1 MEYKRFNNSIFLR
14 VDRGEEVLSKILEV
28 VEKEHVSLG
37 TIEAIGACDKFTVGL
52 YSVSKK
58 QYFKKTYEG
67 EFEIVSFLGN
77 ITTKDNKPYIHVHIA
92 CGDDN
97 NNVIGGHLNEC
108 RISATFEAIIT
119 VEKGSISRKIDER
132 TGLNVFDLGK

>member
-1 MEYKRFNNSIFLR
+1 MEFKRFGDVIYLR

-28 VEKEHVSLG
+28 VEKEHISLG

-58 QYFKKTYEG
+58 QYFKTTYEG

-77 ITTKDNKPYIHVHIA
+77 VTTKDDKPYIHVHIA
-92 CGDDN
+92 CADDK
-97 NNVIGGHLNEC
+97 NNVKGGHLNEC
-108 RISATFEAIIT
+108 YISATFECKIT
-119 VEKGSISRKIDER
+119 IDNGKIGRHNDET
-132 TGLNVFDLGK
+132 TGLNLFKF